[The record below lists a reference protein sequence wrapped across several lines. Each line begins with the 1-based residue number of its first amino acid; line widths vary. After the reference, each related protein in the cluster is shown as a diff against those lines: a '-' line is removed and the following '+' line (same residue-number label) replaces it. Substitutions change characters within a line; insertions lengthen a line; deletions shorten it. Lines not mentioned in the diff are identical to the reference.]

1 MIEDSSMTAA
11 ADQSDDILNKILD
24 KITDDFEFVDGYDE
38 GLMSTLAPTLVDA
51 EELHEEDAYAAVFL
65 NVVLIVCVLLAY
77 YIKQHRIYY
86 LPER

>member
-1 MIEDSSMTAA
+1 MAA
-11 ADQSDDILNKILD
+11 AAEKAEDIVGGILD
-24 KITDDFEFVDGYDE
+24 KLTPSDDFEFDGGYDE
-38 GLMSTLAPTLVDA
+38 GITSTLAPTPTLIDA